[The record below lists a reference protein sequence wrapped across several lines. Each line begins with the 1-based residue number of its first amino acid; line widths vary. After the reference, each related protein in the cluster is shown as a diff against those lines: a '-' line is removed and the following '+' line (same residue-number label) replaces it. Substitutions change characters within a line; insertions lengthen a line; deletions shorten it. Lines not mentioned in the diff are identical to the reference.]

1 VERLVREQRLRDS
14 ATSVQALGYAQ
25 VLAHLDGRLSLEE
38 AVEETKMRTRRFAR
52 RQMSW
57 FQADAR
63 VTWFTSDPSGA
74 AAHLLAH
81 KKIPKKGEAA

>member
-1 VERLVREQRLRDS
+1 M
-14 ATSVQALGYAQ
+14 QALGYAQ
-25 VLAHLDGRLSLEE
+25 VLAHLAGRLSLQE
-38 AVEETKMRTRRFAR
+38 AVEETKIRTRRFAR
-52 RQMSW
+52 RQVAW

-63 VTWFTSDPSGA
+63 VKWFTSDRSGA